1 LLSEQGWKHSTMVSR
16 QSQGHFFSGECGLP
30 SACGPAP
37 HVPSRWS
44 VGHLVA
50 TFILCLLLGLGWQP
64 AEARRATP
72 DTFGSETSS
81 RAISSPAI
89 ALSDLPRA
97 GQNVYQRIV
106 TGGPFTYGKDGTVF
120 GNRERQLPAQRRGF
134 YHEYT
139 VPTPGERDRGARR
152 IVCGGKDA
160 RQPETCFYTQD
171 HYQSFKLIDPSR

>member
-1 LLSEQGWKHSTMVSR
+1 M
-16 QSQGHFFSGECGLP
+16 
-30 SACGPAP
+30 
-37 HVPSRWS
+37 PSRWS
-44 VGHLVA
+44 VWYLAAVF
-50 TFILCLLLGLGWQP
+50 TFCLLLGLFLGLGWQP
-64 AEARRATP
+64 AEARRASV
-72 DTFGSETSS
+72 DTVGTETSS
-81 RAISSPAI
+81 RAI